1 VEPIKEAL
9 KKAKSSG
16 LVDVGEQPPKVSS
29 SSAPSS
35 SSPSSALAPFWSP
48 PRVVLDPTFLE
59 QQRIVSYG
67 MTDPSHVAFN
77 LLRTKI
83 YKAMNANGWKSLAVL
98 SPTLGCGKTTVTLNL
113 AFSMS
118 RQASCRTVV
127 VDLDLKKSGMAKTL
141 GVETRS
147 SIGAYLEGKAEAED
161 CFIQVTD
168 NLFVG
173 INAKPL
179 KYSSEHLQTE
189 RLDELLKGVRDL
201 LRPDV
206 VLFDLPPML
215 SSDDAIAFLPKVDCS
230 VLVVAAGMSTATQ
243 IDECERQAAAAGNY
257 LGVVLNKCSTNSAEY
272 YQYSTR

>member
-1 VEPIKEAL
+1 MELIREAL
-9 KKAKSSG
+9 KKAKASG
-16 LVDVGEQPPKVSS
+16 PVNIRDLASRTKSTT
-29 SSAPSS
+29 SAIAPIW
-35 SSPSSALAPFWSP
+35 AL
-48 PRVVLDPTFLE
+48 PRVALDPKYLE

-83 YKAMNANGWKSLAVL
+83 YKAMKANGWKSLAVL
-98 SPTLGCGKTTVTLNL
+98 SPTAGCGKTTVSLNL

-127 VDLDLKKSGMAKTL
+127 IDLDLKKSAMGKTL
-141 GVETRS
+141 GAKPKS
-147 SIGAYLEGKAEAED
+147 SIDAYLEGKAEAQD

-173 INAKPL
+173 INSGNI
-179 KYSSEHLQTE
+179 KYSSEHLQGE
-189 RLDELLKGVRDL
+189 RLDHLLNAVNDF

-215 SSDDAIAFLPKVDCS
+215 SSDDAIAFLPRVDCS
-230 VLVVAAGMSTATQ
+230 VLVVAAGMSTAIE
-243 IDECERQAAAAGNY
+243 IDECERQASAAGNY
-257 LGVVLNKCSTNSAEY
+257 LGVVLNKCPHGTTGY
-272 YQYSTR
+272 YQYGY

>member
-1 VEPIKEAL
+1 MELIKEAL
-9 KKAKSSG
+9 KKAKASG
-16 LVDVGEQPPKVSS
+16 LVDIRDMPSRTKPA
-29 SSAPSS
+29 SSAI
-35 SSPSSALAPFWSP
+35 APVWAP
-48 PRVVLDPTFLE
+48 PRVVLDPKHLE

-83 YKAMNANGWKSLAVL
+83 YKAMRANGWKTLAVL
-98 SPTLGCGKTTVTLNL
+98 SPTAGCGKTTISLNL

-118 RQASCRTVV
+118 RQASCRAVV
-127 VDLDLKKSGMAKTL
+127 IDLDLKKSAMAKTL
-141 GVETRS
+141 GVKPKS

-173 INAKPL
+173 INTGSV
-179 KYSSEHLQTE
+179 KYSSEHLQEE
-189 RLDELLKGVRDL
+189 RLDHLLDAVRDF

-215 SSDDAIAFLPKVDCS
+215 SSDDAIAFLPRVDCS
-230 VLVVAAGMSTATQ
+230 LLVVAAGMSTAIE
-243 IDECERQAAAAGNY
+243 IDECERQASAAGNY
-257 LGVVLNKCSTNSAEY
+257 LGVVLNKCPHGTTGY
-272 YQYSTR
+272 YQYGY